1 VKGVKMDRRSVE
13 QLGNELSRLM
23 AEQIASLEKQ
33 TFLGF
38 DEKEFRKER
47 DRLKRIRELSADYLA
62 ALKRGQ

>member
-1 VKGVKMDRRSVE
+1 MDRRSVE

-47 DRLKRIRELSADYLA
+47 DRFKRIRELSVDYLA
-62 ALKRGQ
+62 VLKRGGQ

>member
-1 VKGVKMDRRSVE
+1 MDRQSVE

-47 DRLKRIRELSADYLA
+47 DRLKRIRELSSDYLA
-62 ALKRGQ
+62 ALRRGDR

>member
-1 VKGVKMDRRSVE
+1 MDRQSVE

-62 ALKRGQ
+62 ALRRGDR

>member
-1 VKGVKMDRRSVE
+1 MDRRSVE
-13 QLGNELSRLM
+13 HLGNKLSRLM

-62 ALKRGQ
+62 VLKRGGQ